1 MCTIIALRKKNT
13 HIHTERGRYYNKWN
27 VQNGLRLRLRNHRK
41 FLKWISENQE
51 RSMGDNISW
60 SNLPWPVRLMRRPCI
75 CLQSTGIND
84 TCKTIKRFWWTLN
97 NNNHS
102 GHSWIGNSKNIS
114 KTKTIWPGMRLY
126 SVQNEIVTIQDWR
139 SIIFHFYASFFFS
152 LQHLPFCYTDFVLVL
167 WRGRWQK
174 MIQRLIFAVI
184 HHPRLQVQK
193 RNFSWGKKLM
203 PLL

>member
-1 MCTIIALRKKNT
+1 MCTIIALRRKKHT
-13 HIHTERGRYYNKWN
+13 HTQREGERERYYNKWN

-102 GHSWIGNSKNIS
+102 SHSWIGNSKNIS

-152 LQHLPFCYTDFVLVL
+152 PAFAFLLHWFCSCFVERKMAKNDSEADFCCYSPPATPSS
-167 WRGRWQK
+167 K
-174 MIQRLIFAVI
+174 A
-184 HHPRLQVQK
+184 
-193 RNFSWGKKLM
+193 
-203 PLL
+203 

>member
-1 MCTIIALRKKNT
+1 M
-13 HIHTERGRYYNKWN
+13 
-27 VQNGLRLRLRNHRK
+27 RLRLRNHRK

-102 GHSWIGNSKNIS
+102 STSHSWIGKSEKIWAKQKLSGQGCVYIS
-114 KTKTIWPGMRLY
+114 FKMKL
-126 SVQNEIVTIQDWR
+126 WR
-139 SIIFHFYASFFFS
+139 SKIGDPSYFTFMHHFFFS
-152 LQHLPFCYTDFVLVL
+152 PAFAFLLHWFCSCFVE
-167 WRGRWQK
+167 RK
-174 MIQRLIFAVI
+174 M
-184 HHPRLQVQK
+184 
-193 RNFSWGKKLM
+193 GKKWFRGSF
-203 PLL
+203 LLLFTTRDSKFKSVIFHEERS